1 MKWVL
6 HIGVL
11 GSACFFAV
19 MWGLVLQEQVGAPP
33 TLQIQ
38 PDYDTLLA
46 PEMLRRETIMG
57 IYLGKKRLGVTKTV
71 VERTVAGG
79 VTIHSSTTVK
89 LADLSKL
96 IGLSAGTFTVDFFA
110 DVSPLSGLEN
120 MRVFCGDLGV
130 RLLGSVQNGVLS
142 VTGTVGKQRVEMEFP
157 YAESPFFGEALSPI
171 TGLPDMSRLS
181 VGDSWMLHLVNP
193 ILGSVQ
199 KVRVK
204 VEGIVEKDYRG
215 EKTRFY
221 RLVFHVRS
229 KAWYSWVTA
238 DGDVMIQGTP
248 FGVTLRREDVPH
260 KLLAELDAA
269 SKRKGW
275 RGR

>member
-1 MKWVL
+1 MKWFRYL
-6 HIGVL
+6 AVL

-19 MWGLVLQEQVGAPP
+19 MWGLVLQEQIGAPP

-38 PDYDTLLA
+38 PDYETLLE
-46 PEMLRRETIMG
+46 PEMLRRETTMG
-57 IYLGKKRLGVTKTV
+57 IYLGKKRLGVTTTV
-71 VERTVAGG
+71 VERSPVGG
-79 VTIHSSTTVK
+79 FTIESTTKVQ

-96 IGLSAGTFTVDFFA
+96 VGLGAGTFEINFFA
-110 DVSPLSGLEN
+110 DVSPLSGLES
-120 MRVFCGDLGV
+120 MRVFCSDLGV
-130 RLLGSVQNGVLS
+130 RLLGNVQNGVLS
-142 VTGTVGKQRVEMEFP
+142 VRGTVGSQRVEMEFP
-157 YAESPFFGEALSPI
+157 YAESPFFGEALSPM
-171 TGLPDMSRLS
+171 TGLPDMSRVS
-181 VGDSWMLHLVNP
+181 VGDSWMLHLANP
-193 ILGSVQ
+193 IMGSVE

-215 EKTRFY
+215 EKTKFY

-248 FGVTLRREDVPH
+248 FGLTLRREDVPH
-260 KLLAELDAA
+260 KLLADLDAA

-275 RGR
+275 RSR